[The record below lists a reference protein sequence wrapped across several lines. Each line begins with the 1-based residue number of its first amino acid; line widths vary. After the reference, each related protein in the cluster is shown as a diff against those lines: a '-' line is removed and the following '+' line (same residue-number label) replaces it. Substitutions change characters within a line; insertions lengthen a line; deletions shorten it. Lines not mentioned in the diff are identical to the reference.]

1 MAHAVREAAEWVNQ
15 QRGMGWRETHLEE
28 ALAAQL
34 RTQGLVVVQQPVV
47 PATMHLSNGVEV
59 QVGSLR
65 PDLLVRTSTNGTVI
79 EQFYIEIKVS
89 QTPRANFTQSHLQ
102 QTEGYAS
109 QTGVPCIAIVFCCD
123 RTVSTHIEDPSFD
136 RTMHSE
142 A

>member
-1 MAHAVREAAEWVNQ
+1 MVDAVREAAEWVNQ
-15 QRGMGWRETHLEE
+15 QRGMGWRETHFEQ

-34 RTQGLVVVQQPVV
+34 RVQGLLVVQQPVV
-47 PATMHLSNGVEV
+47 SATMLLSNGLEI

-65 PDLLVRTSTNGTVI
+65 PDLLVRTSTNGTAI
-79 EQFYIEIKVS
+79 EQFYVEIKVS

-123 RTVSTHIEDPSFD
+123 QTVSTHVAEPIFD
-136 RTMHSE
+136 RTMHSD